1 MWGTA
6 DAVSALGSRVSS
18 ASSCA
23 SIAALGGDQNSNHR
37 PLMGPCDD
45 QLDVLFRSGDRYC
58 YPARVA
64 MHGGVSKRLLS
75 DSKETQCA
83 SPADVLY
90 VTRSSTIGPWS
101 HRKHHLSSARVELN
115 TNAGFYLA
123 RARAKRASCG
133 FNRGTG
139 VTGSSPSQT
148 CAARRTSTSCGAS
161 GHAAGGTLLD
171 DISRTASGAPAIW
184 PASRLR
190 NDEHARR
197 CWHEAWPT
205 KPSWSG
211 RFRRQRK
218 YRIGP
223 AEACHYV
230 RGCY

>member
-1 MWGTA
+1 MTKVCGGTA

-148 CAARRTSTSCGAS
+148 CAARRTSTNLRWMLARSWRDTS
-161 GHAAGGTLLD
+161 GRHFPNRFGGTSDL
-171 DISRTASGAPAIW
+171 ASFAP
-184 PASRLR
+184 S
-190 NDEHARR
+190 
-197 CWHEAWPT
+197 
-205 KPSWSG
+205 K
-211 RFRRQRK
+211 
-218 YRIGP
+218 
-223 AEACHYV
+223 
-230 RGCY
+230 